1 MTLGIIFAYLLLVLG
16 IGWWS
21 SRYFRGTGEDYF
33 VATRSI
39 GAFLLL
45 MSLFGTNMTAF
56 SLLGAS
62 GEAYRRGIGVFALMA
77 SSTALMTPIVFL
89 TLAPRVWELG
99 KRHGF
104 KTQVELIRDRWGSQW
119 LGLVLFVFLVVL
131 LVPYLL
137 IGIKGGGLTL
147 GQITDGAVPEW
158 AGSLLIA
165 VVVLLYVTAGGL
177 RGTAWANA
185 AQTVVFMVL
194 GAVTFWVVVRHF
206 GGLAA
211 AFERVREVQPE
222 LLVRGERIQ
231 PLELLSYMAI
241 PLSVVGF
248 PHIFLH
254 WLTARSARSFRL
266 PVVAFPI
273 CVAAVW
279 LPSVTLGVFGTIDF
293 PGLVGPQANSV
304 LIRMIS
310 AYAPEVL
317 AGLLAAGV
325 LAAVMSSLDS
335 QTLALSNMFTHD
347 IVQQMGLGGRMS
359 DRTEILLG
367 RLFVVG
373 VLGVTVTLSILI
385 DTSIFGLGIWAFS
398 GFAAL
403 TPLVVAA
410 LYWRRSTA
418 AGAAAGLL
426 AAIALWVYFLARGWG
441 VPAYTVGGSGL
452 KPVVVM
458 IAGSALAL
466 VVVSLATRPPG
477 AARLARYFPHPP
489 EEGGA

>member
-1 MTLGIIFAYLLLVLG
+1 MTLGIISAYLLLVLA

-77 SSTALMTPIVFL
+77 SSTALVTPIVFL
-89 TLAPRVWELG
+89 TLAPRVWALG
-99 KRHGF
+99 KRYGYT
-104 KTQVELIRDRWGSQW
+104 TQVELVRDRWGSER
-119 LGLVLFVFLVVL
+119 LGLALFAFLVVL

-147 GQITDGAVPEW
+147 DQITDGVVPEW
-158 AGSLLIA
+158 AGSLLISG
-165 VVVLLYVTAGGL
+165 VVLIYVTAGGL

-185 AQTVVFMVL
+185 AQTLVFMVL
-194 GAVTFWVVVRHF
+194 GAVTFWVVIRNF
-206 GGLAA
+206 GGITA
-211 AFERVREVQPE
+211 AFERVREADPG
-222 LLVRGERIQ
+222 LLVRGDRVR

-254 WLTARSARSFRL
+254 WLTARNAAAFRL
-266 PVVAFPI
+266 PVVAFPL

-279 LPSVTLGVFGTIDF
+279 LPSVTLGVLGVIDF

-304 LIRMIS
+304 LIRMIGR
-310 AYAPEVL
+310 YAPEVL
-317 AGLLAAGV
+317 AGFLAAGV

-347 IVQQMGLGGRMS
+347 VVKHLGLADRMS
-359 DRTEILLG
+359 DRTEVVLG
-367 RLFVVG
+367 RVFVVA
-373 VLGVTVTLSILI
+373 VLGIAFLLSLAI
-385 DTSIFGLGIWAFS
+385 DTSIFALGIWAFS

-403 TPLVVAA
+403 TPLFVAA
-410 LYWRRSTA
+410 LFWRRSTRT
-418 AGAAAGLL
+418 GAAAGLA
-426 AAIALWVYFLARGWG
+426 AAIGLWVYFLVRGWG
-441 VPAYTVGGSGL
+441 VPGYTVNGSGL
-452 KPVVVM
+452 MPVVVM

-466 VVVSLATRPPG
+466 IVVSLATEKPSPERLGRFFPPQE
-477 AARLARYFPHPP
+477 AVS
-489 EEGGA
+489 

>member
-1 MTLGIIFAYLLLVLG
+1 MTLGIIFAYLLLVLA

-77 SSTALMTPIVFL
+77 SSTALVTPIVFL
-89 TLAPRVWELG
+89 TLAPRVWALG
-99 KRHGF
+99 KQHGYL
-104 KTQVELIRDRWGSQW
+104 TQVELVRERWGSDR
-119 LGLVLFVFLVVL
+119 LGIALFVFLVVL

-147 GQITDGAVPEW
+147 AQITDGTVPEW
-158 AGSLLIA
+158 AGSLAIA
-165 VVVLLYVTAGGL
+165 TVVLLYVTAGGL

-185 AQTVVFMVL
+185 FQTVVFMVL
-194 GAVTFWVVVRHF
+194 GAVTFWVVVRNF
-206 GGLAA
+206 GGLTA
-211 AFERVREVQPE
+211 AFEQVRQADSG
-222 LLVRGERIQ
+222 LLVRGDRVR
-231 PLELLSYMAI
+231 PVELLSYMAI

-254 WLTARSARSFRL
+254 WLTAKSAASFRL
-266 PVVAFPI
+266 PVVAFPL

-279 LPSVTLGVFGTIDF
+279 LPSVTLGVLGVIDF
-293 PGLVGPQANSV
+293 PSLVGPQANSV

-310 AYAPEVL
+310 RYAPEVL
-317 AGLLAAGV
+317 AGFLAAGV

-347 IVQQMGLGGRMS
+347 IVKHLGLGDRMS
-359 DRTEILLG
+359 DRIEIILG
-367 RLFVVG
+367 RVFVVG
-373 VLGVTVTLSILI
+373 VLGVTFLLSLLI

-398 GFAAL
+398 GFASLAPLFVGAL
-403 TPLVVAA
+403 F
-410 LYWRRSTA
+410 WRRSTSA
-418 AGAAAGLL
+418 GAGAAL
-426 AAIALWVYFLARGWG
+426 ATAIGLWVFFLLRGWG
-441 VPAYTVGGSGL
+441 VSGYTVLGSGL
-452 KPVVVM
+452 MPVVV
-458 IAGSALAL
+458 ILAGSALSL
-466 VVVSLATRPPG
+466 IVVSLATTPPSST
-477 AARLARYFPHPP
+477 RLELFFPAGQ
-489 EEGGA
+489 EDGS

>member
-1 MTLGIIFAYLLLVLG
+1 MTLAIIFAYLLLVLT

-21 SRYFRGTGEDYF
+21 SRYFKGTGEDYF

-77 SSTALMTPIVFL
+77 SSTALVTPVVFL
-89 TLAPRVWELG
+89 TLAPRVWALG
-99 KRHGF
+99 KRHGYT
-104 KTQVELIRDRWGSQW
+104 TQVELIRDRWGSER
-119 LGLVLFVFLVVL
+119 LGIALFTFLVVL

-147 GQITDGAVPEW
+147 DQITGGTVPEW

-165 VVVLLYVTAGGL
+165 AVVLVYVTAGGL

-194 GAVTFWVVVRHF
+194 GAVTFWVVVKNF
-206 GGLAA
+206 GDLSA
-211 AFERVREVQPE
+211 AFERVRQVDPD
-222 LLVRGERIQ
+222 LLIRGDRVR

-254 WLTARSARSFRL
+254 WLTAKNVAAFRL
-266 PVVAFPI
+266 PVVAFPL

-279 LPSVTLGVFGTIDF
+279 LPSVTLGVLGVIDF

-304 LIRMIS
+304 LIQMIGR
-310 AYAPEVL
+310 YAPEVL
-317 AGLLAAGV
+317 AGFLAAGV

-347 IVQQMGLGGRMS
+347 VVKHLGLADRMS
-359 DRTEILLG
+359 DRTEVVLG
-367 RLFVVG
+367 RAFVVG
-373 VLGVTVTLSILI
+373 VLAVALLLSLFI
-385 DTSIFGLGIWAFS
+385 DTSIFALGIWAFS

-403 TPLVVAA
+403 TPLFVAA
-410 LYWRRSTA
+410 LYWRRSTR
-418 AGAAAGLL
+418 AGAAAGL
-426 AAIALWVYFLARGWG
+426 ATAIGLWVYYLVRGWG
-441 VPAYTVGGSGL
+441 VPGYTVSGSGL
-452 KPVVVM
+452 MPVVVM
-458 IAGSALAL
+458 IVGSALAL
-466 VVVSLATRPPG
+466 IAASLATQ
-477 AARLARYFPHPP
+477 PP
-489 EEGGA
+489 EPERLERFFPTEAGS